1 MSEREEVLES
11 VRPDRSKPKRVS
23 LADQRNVLTHPE
35 ANDPNYMY
43 RVVVDYKS
51 KPGRVTK
58 FKNAGYVHV
67 LSGEN
72 MGEDAA
78 GKPSKIGA
86 KVMVPTG
93 NGETGYLMKIPKEY
107 YDEDQKV
114 KQDRIDELERSM
126 KDEKS
131 QDFYGKVKTFTK

>member
-1 MSEREEVLES
+1 MSERDESLES

-35 ANDPNYMY
+35 ANDPGYMY

-78 GKPSKIGA
+78 GKPTKIGA

-107 YDEDQKV
+107 YDEDQAV
-114 KQDRIDELERSM
+114 KEKNLKETEASM
-126 KDEKS
+126 NRKKKGEYGEGLVKDK
-131 QDFYGKVKTFTK
+131 